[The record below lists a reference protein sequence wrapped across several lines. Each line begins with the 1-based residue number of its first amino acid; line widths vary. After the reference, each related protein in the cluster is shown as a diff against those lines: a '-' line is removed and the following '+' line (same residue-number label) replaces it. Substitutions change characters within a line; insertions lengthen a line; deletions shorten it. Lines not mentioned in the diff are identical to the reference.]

1 MIAHPKERGV
11 KRGRAL
17 LVAQAGGATAVI
29 NSSLAGIIDA
39 ARASGRFPAVIGA
52 RRGIEGVLR
61 QDFVDLSAQPPDL
74 VQQVA
79 RTPSAALGV
88 TRLRLS
94 SETSQLA
101 LDVLARYDVGAFVY
115 IGGNDSAETAL
126 RLAAAAR
133 RAGYPLQV
141 VVVPKTIDNDLAGTD
156 HCPGYGSIARFLAL
170 ATRDAGLDTEATA
183 GLYPVKLIEVMG
195 RNAGWVAAA
204 TALAQQAPGDAPHL
218 VFFPERPPESL
229 DALLEEIAAAYER
242 FGYVVA
248 VVPETLRDAQGRPL
262 GGGRASWVDPFGHPY
277 YPGPAPVLV
286 HLVEQRLRLRAR
298 YDKPGTIARM
308 FMASVSPVDW
318 REAYE
323 AGATAVELL
332 CAGASDVMVTIERLS
347 DDPYR
352 VRYGSVPLAAVANRE
367 RRLPDEFIGDNGR
380 SVTVAFRRYA
390 LPLLGDPIP
399 PYARLDPIPYRPQ
412 STT

>member
-1 MIAHPKERGV
+1 MGSRQN
-11 KRGRAL
+11 L

-29 NSSLAGIIDA
+29 NSSLVGVVEA
-39 ARASGRFPAVIGA
+39 ARESGRFQAIIGA

-61 QDFVDLSAQPPDL
+61 QDFVDLGAQPREL
-74 VQQVA
+74 LQRVA

-94 SETSQLA
+94 SETTQLA
-101 LDVLARYDVGAFVY
+101 LEILARHEVGAFVY

-126 RLAAAAR
+126 RLASAAR
-133 RAGYPLQV
+133 RAGQPLQV
-141 VVVPKTIDNDLAGTD
+141 VVVPKTIDNDLTATD

-195 RNAGWVAAA
+195 RNAGWVAAS
-204 TALAQQAPGDAPHL
+204 TALAQVTSEDPPHL
-218 VFFPERPPESL
+218 IFFPERPPASL
-229 DALLEEIAAAYER
+229 DAFLEEIASAYDR
-242 FGYVVA
+242 FGQVVA

-262 GGGRASWVDPFGHPY
+262 GGEQAQWVDPFGHPY
-277 YPGPAPVLV
+277 YPGPAPVLAQAI
-286 HLVEQRLRLRAR
+286 ERRLRLRAR

-308 FMASVSPVDW
+308 FMSCASPVDW

-323 AGATAVELL
+323 AGTKAVALL
-332 CAGASDVMVTIERLS
+332 CEGASDVMVSLERVS
-347 DDPYR
+347 DEPYE
-352 VRYGSVPLAAVANRE
+352 VRFGAVPLAAVANRE
-367 RRLPDEFIGDNGR
+367 RALPDEFIGPDGR
-380 SVTVAFRRYA
+380 SVSAAFRRYA
-390 LPLLGDPIP
+390 LPLVGDPFP
-399 PYARLDPIPYRPQ
+399 PYARLQDLPFRPQ

>member
-1 MIAHPKERGV
+1 MRSQQN
-11 KRGRAL
+11 L

-29 NSSLAGIIDA
+29 NSSLVGVVEA
-39 ARASGRFPAVIGA
+39 ARESGRYRAIIGA

-61 QDFVDLSAQPPDL
+61 QDFVDLGAQPHEVL
-74 VQQVA
+74 QQVA
-79 RTPSAALGV
+79 HTPSAALGV

-94 SETSQLA
+94 PETTQLA
-101 LDVLARYDVGAFVY
+101 LEILARYEVGAFVY

-126 RLAAAAR
+126 RLGASAT

-141 VVVPKTIDNDLAGTD
+141 VVVPKTIDNDLPATD

-204 TALAQQAPGDAPHL
+204 TALAKSEPADAPHL
-218 VFFPERPPESL
+218 VFFPERPPASL
-229 DALLEEIAAAYER
+229 DAFLEEIATAYNR
-242 FGYVVA
+242 FGRVVA

-262 GGGRASWVDPFGHPY
+262 GGEQAHWIDPFGHPY
-277 YPGPAPVLV
+277 YPGPAPVLARAI
-286 HLVEQRLRLRAR
+286 ERRLRLRTR

-308 FMASVSPVDW
+308 FMSCVSPVDW
-318 REAYE
+318 QEAYD
-323 AGATAVELL
+323 AGATAVALL
-332 CAGASDVMVTIERLS
+332 GAGASEVMVSLERVS
-347 DDPYR
+347 DEPYR
-352 VRYGSVPLAAVANRE
+352 VRFSAVPLRAIANRE
-367 RRLPDEFIGDNGR
+367 RLLPDEYIASDGR
-380 SVTVAFRRYA
+380 SVTAAYRRYA
-390 LPLLGDPIP
+390 LPLLGGPLP
-399 PYARLDPIPYRPQ
+399 PFARLADLPYRPQ